1 MPSPATAS
9 SMVSMPKLPTTLLLM
24 VLVTPA
30 WGAAGQLYCCTD
42 PGSGRRVCGDTLP
55 SLCRG
60 QAHRIFDRGGNLIK
74 EVAAPLTPEQKA
86 AAAAEAA
93 RIAQQ
98 EEDRRERRRID
109 QALLATYATA
119 EDIDIAQKNTEGNV
133 QQSIQ
138 AAHGKIIEL
147 QKQQRRLAEEA
158 EFYKRKSMPN
168 DLEIKLRTVAHE
180 IRLQQELI
188 ELKRKELATIRAK
201 YDTDRQRYFEL
212 TGTSHPAKA
221 TPPASSSSSR

>member
-1 MPSPATAS
+1 
-9 SMVSMPKLPTTLLLM
+9 MPKLPAALLLT
-24 VLVTPA
+24 VLATPTWGVT
-30 WGAAGQLYCCTD
+30 GQLFCCTD

-55 SLCRG
+55 AQCRS

-93 RIAQQ
+93 RIKQQ
-98 EEDRRERRRID
+98 EEEHRERRRVD

-119 EDIDIAQKNTEGNV
+119 EDIDIAQKKAEGNV
-133 QQSIQ
+133 QLLIR
-138 AAHGKIIEL
+138 AAHEKIVGL
-147 QKQQRRLAEEA
+147 QKQQRKLAEEA
-158 EFYKRKSMPN
+158 EFYKRKTMPN
-168 DLEIKLRTVAHE
+168 DLATNLRTVAHE

-188 ELKRKELATIRAK
+188 EVKRKELDVIRAK

-212 TGTSHPAKA
+212 TGTQRPAP
-221 TPPASSSSSR
+221 TTRPASSSTGR

>member
-1 MPSPATAS
+1 
-9 SMVSMPKLPTTLLLM
+9 MVSMPKLPAALLLM

-30 WGAAGQLYCCTD
+30 WGATGQLFCCTD

-60 QAHRIFDRGGNLIK
+60 QAHRIFDKAGNVIK

-86 AAAAEAA
+86 AAAIEAA
-93 RIAQQ
+93 RVKQL

-119 EDIDIAQKNTEGNV
+119 EDIDMAQNKAENDVKQTIRTAHEKIVEQQKV
-133 QQSIQ
+133 QRKL
-138 AAHGKIIEL
+138 AA
-147 QKQQRRLAEEA
+147 EA
-158 EFYKRKSMPN
+158 EFYKRKAMPP
-168 DLEIKLRTVAHE
+168 DLENNLRTVGHE

-188 ELKRKELATIRAK
+188 ELKRKELATIHAK
-201 YDTDRQRYFEL
+201 YDMDRRRYFEL
-212 TGTSHPAKA
+212 TGTSPA
-221 TPPASSSSSR
+221 TPPASSSADR